1 MGPAVITR
9 RKLSWID
16 WVAVAAVACYL
27 AAVLPIFPNIV
38 GHLAGT
44 VLCFV
49 LAGAALAG
57 AVMPRQVSTTAW
69 FTAVMACAIG
79 AGVIGGVLL
88 DYLPSGLVSF
98 NWLSFALVTTLVSA
112 AVARLRGPRAPMPRV
127 RVPIPSLTV
136 GMKVLTALLLL
147 TAAIVIS
154 LSSKNQDR
162 PFTELWLVPDN
173 PTQLP
178 AGASRAI
185 VGIKSHE
192 SEVENFT
199 IVLDTGKR
207 VMTGQVTLRP
217 DEEWTQTIPVEGAKA
232 EASVYRGDP
241 TGEPYRTVWIDK
253 Q

>member
-1 MGPAVITR
+1 MTR
-9 RKLSWID
+9 TKLSWID
-16 WVAVAAVACYL
+16 AVAVAAVACYV
-27 AAVLPIFPNIV
+27 AAVLPTFSDTV
-38 GHLAGT
+38 AHLAGT
-44 VLCFV
+44 VLCFG

-57 AVMPRQVSTTAW
+57 AMMPPQVSTTGW
-69 FTAVMACAIG
+69 FTAVTACAIG

-88 DYLPSGLVSF
+88 NYLPSGLVSF
-98 NWLSFALVTTLVSA
+98 NWLTLALVATLLSA
-112 AVARLRGPRAPMPRV
+112 ALARLRGSRAPLPRV
-127 RVPIPSLTV
+127 RMPIPSLTAS
-136 GMKVLTALLLL
+136 MKVLTALLLL

-154 LSSKNQDR
+154 LGSKNQDR

-178 AGASRAI
+178 AGASRAV

-192 SEVENFT
+192 SAVENFT

-207 VMTGQVTLRP
+207 VMTGQVRLRP
-217 DEEWTQTIPVEGAKA
+217 EEEWTQTIPVEGTKA

-241 TGEPYRTVWIDK
+241 SGEPYRTVWIDK